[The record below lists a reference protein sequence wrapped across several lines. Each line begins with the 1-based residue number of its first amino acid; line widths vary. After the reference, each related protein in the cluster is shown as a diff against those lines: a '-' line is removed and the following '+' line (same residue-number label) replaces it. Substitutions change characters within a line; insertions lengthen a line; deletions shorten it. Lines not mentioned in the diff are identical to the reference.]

1 MTLLY
6 AGVEVGVI
14 EAFGMK
20 MPEHLVER
28 MAEIQRH
35 LENLEERLDIIGHM
49 WWYTTFQLHKRRE
62 SFPIV
67 AHGWV
72 WVRPGR

>member
-1 MTLLY
+1 MTLSALLY

-28 MAEIQRH
+28 MAEIQCH
-35 LENLEERLDIIGHM
+35 LEERVDILATCGGILVYH
-49 WWYTTFQLHKRRE
+49 F
-62 SFPIV
+62 SAP
-67 AHGWV
+67 
-72 WVRPGR
+72 